1 MSPTSS
7 DFRRTVAILI
17 SVLVVLCGG
26 LFALTALQ
34 GPRLSSVSADVAA
47 RAPQQLRFVANQ
59 AVASVAVDQVRVEP
73 ATPVTVAVSGKVITV
88 QFSSPLHYGEHYTVT
103 VDGVRSPARDQES
116 TFTHEFST
124 AQPRLL
130 LLQRDPAGDRIVAA
144 GIGTAEKQT
153 LYTGQRIEEFAAIG
167 RSLALVSATD
177 DGSVL
182 QVVTPGEDG
191 VETVPLPGT
200 GTVSML
206 HASDSGRTLGFV
218 FSSADTTRSDAAVRT
233 LYTIDLSTGGR
244 DLVAVQDLTGE
255 PMHVLNWFFV
265 PGGETLIAQSIERGV
280 SLVDPTGAAAPLP
293 LGQYLTISHVS
304 ADATTLTASD
314 AFGFVAL
321 DLASLAETRLEPSPV
336 QGEQPYGGEVQAL
349 GGGAVLQHVVVYN
362 DSTQRFDDYLVVD
375 DGTTA
380 RIVYGR
386 SGSPGSILSFRVSP
400 NKQYAAVE
408 IDPNVA
414 TSAPDG
420 YRGNPRPNAVTTVI
434 VELSTG
440 SVTASVPGLGL
451 DW

>member
-1 MSPTSS
+1 MSRTSS
-7 DFRRTVAILI
+7 DPFARTVAVLI
-17 SVLVVLCGG
+17 TVLVVLCGG

-47 RAPQQLRFVANQ
+47 GSPQQLRFVANQ
-59 AVASVAVDQVRVEP
+59 AVASVDIGQVRVEP
-73 ATPVTVAVSGKVITV
+73 AVPVAVAVSGKVITV
-88 QFSSPLHYGEHYTVT
+88 QFTSPLHYGEHYTVT
-103 VDGVRSPARDQES
+103 VDGVRSPAREQES

-130 LLQRDPAGDRIVAA
+130 VLQRDAAGDRIVEA
-144 GIGTAEKQT
+144 GIGSAEKQT
-153 LYTGQRIEEFAAIG
+153 LYTGQRIEEFVAIG
-167 RSLALVSATD
+167 RSFALIEATD

-191 VETVPLPGT
+191 VETVPLPGV

-233 LYTIDLSTGGR
+233 LYTIDLSVGGR

-265 PGGETLIAQSIERGV
+265 PGGETLIAQSIERSV
-280 SLVDPTGAAAPLP
+280 SRVDPAAEAAPLP

-304 ADATTLTASD
+304 ADASTLTASD
-314 AFGFVAL
+314 AFGFVEV
-321 DLASLAETRLEPSPV
+321 DLASLAETRLEPSPL
-336 QGEQPYGGEVQAL
+336 QGAQPYGGEVQAL
-349 GGGAVLQHVVVYN
+349 AESVLQHVVVYN

-375 DGTTA
+375 DGLVS

-400 NKQYAAVE
+400 NEQYAAVE

-434 VELSTG
+434 VELATG

-451 DW
+451 EW